1 MLFDMDKNEFLKE
14 YNKIS
19 SEILNLK
26 IKRNRIL
33 KEYILSSDT
42 AKEFRI
48 GNIVKVT
55 VNGRKPVLA
64 YVKDYELDSQNNI
77 KLILWKVNKNCVPY
91 NVRLWYSEDDVIE
104 NFLQIEHE

>member
-1 MLFDMDKNEFLKE
+1 MDKKEFLKE

-19 SEILNLK
+19 SEIVNLK
-26 IKRNRIL
+26 LKRNRIL

-42 AKEFRI
+42 AKEFKI

-55 VNGRKPVLA
+55 VNGIKPVLA
-64 YVKDYELDSQNNI
+64 YVKEYELDSQNNI

-91 NVRLWYSEDDVIE
+91 NARLWYSEDDVIE